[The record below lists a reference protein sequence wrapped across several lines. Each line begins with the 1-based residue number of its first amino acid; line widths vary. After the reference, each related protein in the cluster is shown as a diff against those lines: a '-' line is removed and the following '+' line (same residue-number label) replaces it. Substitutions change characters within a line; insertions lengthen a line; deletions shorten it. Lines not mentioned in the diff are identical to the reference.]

1 MTKLTYRGK
10 IYSQSAKAVKK
21 QFVELTY
28 RQNVYLSRQIKPSEN
43 KNESNLKYRGVSY
56 ST

>member
-10 IYSQSAKAVKK
+10 DYSQKTKVAKK

-28 RQNVYLSRQIKPSEN
+28 RQNVYLNRKINTDKQDVTC
-43 KNESNLKYRGVSY
+43 LKYRGVEY

>member
-10 IYSQSAKAVKK
+10 IYSQNTKAVKK

-28 RQNVYLSRQIKPSEN
+28 RQSVYLNRKSNASN
-43 KNESNLKYRGVSY
+43 KQDVNCLKYRGVKY

>member
-10 IYSQSAKAVKK
+10 DYSQNTKPAKK

>member
-10 IYSQSAKAVKK
+10 IYSQNTKAVKK

-28 RQNVYLSRQIKPSEN
+28 RQSVYLNRKSNASN
-43 KNESNLKYRGVSY
+43 KQDVNCLKYRGVEY

>member
-10 IYSQSAKAVKK
+10 DYSQNTKPAKK

-28 RQNVYLSRQIKPSEN
+28 RQNVYLNRKINSSN
-43 KNESNLKYRGVSY
+43 KQDITCLKYRGVEY